1 MASLANLAS
10 LGEKQQDFKHLVQ
23 VCHLASLDP
32 FLASLAHLDP
42 WSFRAHFREASTA
55 LRTGRRSVIIAEPT
69 SHPPGVSCR
78 SPFSIVAPAY
88 TPADTAATIYS
99 ALGMD
104 LGAVLTDREGR
115 SIPMLPVGQPIK
127 GVL

>member
-1 MASLANLAS
+1 MT
-10 LGEKQQDFKHLVQ
+10 GGQ
-23 VCHLASLDP
+23 VIGTTDSRGADP
-32 FLASLAHLDP
+32 V
-42 WSFRAHFREASTA
+42 T
-55 LRTGRRSVIIAEPT
+55 
-69 SHPPGVSCR
+69 
-78 SPFSIVAPAY
+78 PAY